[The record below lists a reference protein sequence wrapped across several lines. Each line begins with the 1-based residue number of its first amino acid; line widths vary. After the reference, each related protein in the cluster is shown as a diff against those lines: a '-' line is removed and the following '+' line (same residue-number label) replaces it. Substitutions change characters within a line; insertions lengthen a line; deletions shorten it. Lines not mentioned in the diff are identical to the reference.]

1 MHTKKQII
9 VAIGREHGSGGHYI
23 AQMISRALG
32 VRLYDKKSIEAEVVD
47 QGYSPEIISQMD
59 ERPVNFFT
67 SRRIG
72 KYSNSLEVNVAE
84 RTFQMLQTKA
94 AQGESFVVL
103 GRCGE
108 QVLKNNPNCISIF
121 ICGNPQF
128 KLGRIMETLNLDTE
142 QAIEEIKS
150 VDRSRKNYHNY
161 YCDTKWG
168 DARGYDMTVKSD
180 VLGCEKTA
188 QMLTAYIRAFMQ
200 EE

>member
-1 MHTKKQII
+1 MKKHILLRGERGVGKSTLIRRLLEASDLQPGGFYTKMDKNPGELMHPI
-9 VAIGREHGSGGHYI
+9 YI
-23 AQMISRALG
+23 YPAALP
-32 VRLYDKKSIEAEVVD
+32 EAA
-47 QGYSPEIISQMD
+47 
-59 ERPVNFFT
+59 RK
-67 SRRIG
+67 R
-72 KYSNSLEVNVAE
+72 
-84 RTFQMLQTKA
+84 
-94 AQGESFVVL
+94 GEENLV

-128 KLGRIMETLNLDTE
+128 KLGRIMEKLNLDTE

-168 DARGYDMTVKSD
+168 DAQGYDMTVKSD